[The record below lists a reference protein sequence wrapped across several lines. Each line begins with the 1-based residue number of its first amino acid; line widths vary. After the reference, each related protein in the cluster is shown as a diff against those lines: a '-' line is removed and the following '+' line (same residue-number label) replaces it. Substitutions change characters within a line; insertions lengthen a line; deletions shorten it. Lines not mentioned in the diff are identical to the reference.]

1 MTMAEIPTA
10 PPAYNLHDDDQEEM
24 IGQTEE
30 ITTDMKKCYSLSRTV
45 KYLATIDL
53 FFATMYAL
61 FNYYFLIP
69 MMLIGF
75 GYIGAKE
82 YKITYTITYLIY
94 TILINIFRLYV
105 FYKYYYSLDS
115 DGRADESFDFIIVL
129 LCFVIGIWIARIIY
143 RFASLL
149 KKLTSDELE
158 FLRQLSN
165 YRNYAVILW

>member
-10 PPAYNLHDDDQEEM
+10 PPAYNLHGNDPEET

-30 ITTDMKKCYSLSRTV
+30 ITIYMKKCYSLSRTV

-53 FFATMYAL
+53 FFATMYAF

-69 MMLIGF
+69 MILIAF

-82 YKITYTITYLIY
+82 YKITYTVTYLIY
-94 TILINIFRLYV
+94 MILINIFRLYV

-115 DGRADESFDFIIVL
+115 DGRAHESFDFILVMV
-129 LCFVIGIWIARIIY
+129 CFVIGLWITRIIY
-143 RFASLL
+143 RFVSLL
-149 KKLTSDELE
+149 KKLSSEELE

-165 YRNYAVILW
+165 NRNYAVILW